1 MGLIDE
7 LARFRVID
15 AHAHNW
21 SHFADTDYLRA
32 CLDRFS
38 LRGIVILSNLTGGF
52 DPSPEEVSKSNEDT
66 ARLRDAVGE
75 RILPFCYVNAAH
87 TEHALAEVERWGD
100 ADFCALKFWVSQRGT
115 DERTCEVTEAA
126 LARGWPVLYHA
137 YYRTHGEAPPNE
149 APPLDIAQLAERY
162 PSGQFIMAHFGAQFE
177 HGLRAIEHCPNVAV
191 DYAGSINEKGA
202 YEMALDLL
210 GSERVLF
217 GTDLPGAD
225 YFVNA
230 GRVLELEVDDA
241 VKQQVFSGNIERI
254 LGLEVDG

>member
-87 TEHALAEVERWGD
+87 TEHACKPRWSAG
-100 ADFCALKFWVSQRGT
+100 AMPVFAHSSFGFLSAGPT
-115 DERTCEVTEAA
+115 SAH
-126 LARGWPVLYHA
+126 AR
-137 YYRTHGEAPPNE
+137 
-149 APPLDIAQLAERY
+149 
-162 PSGQFIMAHFGAQFE
+162 
-177 HGLRAIEHCPNVAV
+177 
-191 DYAGSINEKGA
+191 
-202 YEMALDLL
+202 
-210 GSERVLF
+210 
-217 GTDLPGAD
+217 
-225 YFVNA
+225 
-230 GRVLELEVDDA
+230 
-241 VKQQVFSGNIERI
+241 
-254 LGLEVDG
+254 